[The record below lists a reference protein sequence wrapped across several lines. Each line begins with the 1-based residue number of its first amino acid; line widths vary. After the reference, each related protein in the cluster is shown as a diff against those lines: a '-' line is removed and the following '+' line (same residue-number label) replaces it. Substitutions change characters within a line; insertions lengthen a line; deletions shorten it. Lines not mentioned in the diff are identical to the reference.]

1 MPRVLSFFIIY
12 YFLFSIYHLLFS
24 IYYCFLLFPF
34 FLCVES
40 YYPVS
45 FYVILISFLFYV
57 DDDIGYSYITFM

>member
-1 MPRVLSFFIIY
+1 MPRVLSLFIIY
-12 YFLFSIYHLLFS
+12 YFLFVIVFF
-24 IYYCFLLFPF
+24 CFLF